1 MGGICTDAQGAT
13 SAPGLFA
20 AGEVTGGLHGANR
33 RGGNALTETV
43 VFGARAGQAAGD
55 WAKNVT
61 AGMGGESIKKIFKPS
76 FRSTHHNAGQSTA
89 RLLAKLRQVMWDDGG
104 ILRNKPGLSRA
115 LRAVD
120 TLKAEAAALLIT
132 AEPPR
137 QVQRNL
143 ELRFAAQVAELILQG
158 ALRRKESR
166 GAHFREDYPVQDDE
180 NWCGHLQVRMTSGD
194 ELDWRYKAD

>member
-1 MGGICTDAQGAT
+1 
-13 SAPGLFA
+13 
-20 AGEVTGGLHGANR
+20 
-33 RGGNALTETV
+33 
-43 VFGARAGQAAGD
+43 
-55 WAKNVT
+55 
-61 AGMGGESIKKIFKPS
+61 
-76 FRSTHHNAGQSTA
+76 
-89 RLLAKLRQVMWDDGG
+89 MWDDGG

-120 TLKAEAAALLIT
+120 TLKAEAAALPIT
-132 AEPPR
+132 AEPR

-180 NWCGHLQVRMTSGD
+180 NWCGHLQVRLTPED
-194 ELDWRYKAD
+194 ELEWMYKAL